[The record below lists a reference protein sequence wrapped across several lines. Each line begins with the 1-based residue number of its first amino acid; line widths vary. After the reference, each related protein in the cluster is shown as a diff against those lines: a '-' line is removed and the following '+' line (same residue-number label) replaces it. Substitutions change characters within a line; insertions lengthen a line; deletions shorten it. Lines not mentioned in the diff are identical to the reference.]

1 MEKYKERKKDL
12 HVVLIDLEKTYD
24 RIPRSIIWD
33 NLKNRGISR
42 RYIEVI
48 QDMYDRVS
56 TYIHTPMGIS
66 NKSLFF
72 TVILEEIS
80 KSIWETVPW
89 CILFADDIV
98 LVAETKEEANSLST
112 APALFGYRIQNYE
125 HKNPGRYKAPNVGIL
140 IG

>member
-56 TYIHTPMGIS
+56 TYIHTPMGMTESFPI
-66 NKSLFF
+66 K
-72 TVILEEIS
+72 
-80 KSIWETVPW
+80 
-89 CILFADDIV
+89 
-98 LVAETKEEANSLST
+98 
-112 APALFGYRIQNYE
+112 
-125 HKNPGRYKAPNVGIL
+125 VGL
-140 IG
+140 H